1 MLQLNLDGKMEFDPV
16 LGEDTWELFEVIEYS
31 FGVDLGDYHEICGKT
46 VSELAE
52 VIQKNANYPTEDKCL
67 SAVAF
72 YRLRRA
78 FETLFGV
85 PRGAIRP
92 ATPVGS
98 LLPLKH
104 RSAEWQ
110 MLQKHLGLDVP
121 GLTFP
126 AWFLLVPLVTP
137 PALLI
142 SLRALFGF
150 RLSVGWIVCGSLM
163 FIYLTVARV
172 IPAMNFHFPIAR
184 VIPTGCKTFGGLAK
198 VVLARN
204 YAAFASQGG
213 SCKDGILETLQQLTA
228 MQLAMDVEKISPETR
243 IPQDLNIY

>member
-1 MLQLNLDGKMEFDPV
+1 MLQLNLDGKMDIDPV
-16 LGEDTWELFEVIEYS
+16 LGEDTWELFEVIECS
-31 FGVDLGDYHEICGKT
+31 FGVDLGDYNEICGVT
-46 VSELAE
+46 VRELAE
-52 VIQKNANYPTEDKCL
+52 VIRKTANYPTEEKCL

-85 PRGAIRP
+85 PRGTIRP
-92 ATPVGS
+92 ATSVGN

-104 RSAEWQ
+104 RSTEWQ

-126 AWFLLVPLVTP
+126 AWFLLVPLFAP

-142 SLRALFGF
+142 SVRALFGF
-150 RLSVGWIVCGSLM
+150 RLSVGWIIFGSFLL
-163 FIYLTVARV
+163 IYLAVARV
-172 IPAMNFHFPIAR
+172 IPAMNLHFPIAR
-184 VIPTGCKTFGGLAK
+184 VIPTGCETFAGLAK

-204 YAAFASQGG
+204 YAVFASQGG
-213 SCKDGILETLQQLTA
+213 SCKDGILKTLQQLTA
-228 MQLAMDVEKISPETR
+228 MQLGMDFEKISPETR